1 MLVLPISL
9 IEKSGSPTAMRCPS
23 LDRLIE
29 DPSIDWPNSVQ
40 EYRGKVGD
48 TVGVPVGATVV
59 GAPVVGAPAGKA
71 VVAPVVVPVGKA
83 VGICV
88 GAPVVGVP
96 VGVPMG
102 APVG

>member
-1 MLVLPISL
+1 
-9 IEKSGSPTAMRCPS
+9 MRCPS

-59 GAPVVGAPAGKA
+59 GAAVVGA
-71 VVAPVVVPVGKA
+71 PVGKA
-83 VGICV
+83 VGV
-88 GAPVVGVP
+88 VVGKAVGSFVGSFVP
-96 VGVPMG
+96 SRPLFSCYQFLL
-102 APVG
+102 P